1 MQCLLQ
7 RYIFLAKISKTK
19 YIAQAAC
26 DHIKDWY
33 SGTKAGEWVSVLI
46 YLNDGMNVHFRWR
59 FLLTEVIVFVFIMNF
74 NDSNFNH

>member
-7 RYIFLAKISKTK
+7 RYILLAKILKTE

-46 YLNDGMNVHFRWR
+46 YLNDGMNVHHFQMA
-59 FLLTEVIVFVFIMNF
+59 VPS
-74 NDSNFNH
+74 DGSNWCLCLQ